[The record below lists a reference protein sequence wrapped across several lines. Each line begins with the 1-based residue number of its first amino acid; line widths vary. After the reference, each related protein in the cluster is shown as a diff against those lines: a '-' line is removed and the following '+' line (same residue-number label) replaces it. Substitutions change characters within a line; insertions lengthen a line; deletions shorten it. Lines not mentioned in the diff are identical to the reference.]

1 VPVATTVHPLQV
13 VEAIPTD
20 AHDLPLAHIVT
31 PNETID
37 VPDPPPAPD
46 GIDWAA
52 LPDAA
57 LDEMPVLVD
66 LRRRQRGAS

>member
-1 VPVATTVHPLQV
+1 MHPLQI
-13 VEAIPTD
+13 VETIPTD

-31 PNETID
+31 PDEAID
-37 VPDPPPAPD
+37 VADPPPPPD

-57 LDEMPVLVD
+57 LDEMPVLD
-66 LRRRQRGAS
+66 DPLIRA